1 MEVWKRAEWK
11 RAKFH
16 QKEHSPVVV
25 IRHLLHW
32 INGIISA
39 CNKSIYLNNSFVV
52 EVTHHQENI
61 QIVDGVIIQNL
72 LNALKLVSYVSVK
85 DSLAQLQTVRLEVL
99 GNWLIKWWHGNI

>member
-1 MEVWKRAEWK
+1 M
-11 RAKFH
+11 
-16 QKEHSPVVV
+16 
-25 IRHLLHW
+25 
-32 INGIISA
+32 
-39 CNKSIYLNNSFVV
+39 V

-99 GNWLIKWWHGNI
+99 GNWLIK